1 MSFFFIK
8 CIFIFPI
15 YGLPIFILFTQ
26 IIKLNVLAITCNI
39 FIYNFNQIRSKRIFD
54 SEIKAKNYS
63 LILFLFSNISLF
75 IFFEHMKNFNY
86 KNYFIHFSS
95 WSINYTGGMN
105 RRGLIGEL
113 ITLVSP
119 NFDIKLVVAVVISI
133 IYLLIM
139 YNILNIFL
147 ITRQNYISVIM
158 TISPFYLLFV
168 INDFRG
174 GNSKEI
180 IGFLAFT
187 LLILYNIRK
196 DGYLIYASLLMYIVA
211 IYSHSVNV
219 FIFPFIIFYI
229 YKISDIKR
237 KSLLYIAYSLCIL
250 SLVGFVFSPLM
261 LNSYFDQDIW
271 CLNLI
276 QNFSLSHTCADLLN
290 GNMLDLK
297 LMEFSRQ
304 YWIYI

>member
-1 MSFFFIK
+1 
-8 CIFIFPI
+8 
-15 YGLPIFILFTQ
+15 
-26 IIKLNVLAITCNI
+26 
-39 FIYNFNQIRSKRIFD
+39 
-54 SEIKAKNYS
+54 
-63 LILFLFSNISLF
+63 
-75 IFFEHMKNFNY
+75 MKNFNY

-180 IGFLAFT
+180 IGF
-187 LLILYNIRK
+187 
-196 DGYLIYASLLMYIVA
+196 
-211 IYSHSVNV
+211 
-219 FIFPFIIFYI
+219 
-229 YKISDIKR
+229 
-237 KSLLYIAYSLCIL
+237 
-250 SLVGFVFSPLM
+250 
-261 LNSYFDQDIW
+261 
-271 CLNLI
+271 
-276 QNFSLSHTCADLLN
+276 
-290 GNMLDLK
+290 
-297 LMEFSRQ
+297 
-304 YWIYI
+304 

>member
-1 MSFFFIK
+1 
-8 CIFIFPI
+8 
-15 YGLPIFILFTQ
+15 
-26 IIKLNVLAITCNI
+26 
-39 FIYNFNQIRSKRIFD
+39 
-54 SEIKAKNYS
+54 
-63 LILFLFSNISLF
+63 
-75 IFFEHMKNFNY
+75 
-86 KNYFIHFSS
+86 
-95 WSINYTGGMN
+95 MN

-219 FIFPFIIFYI
+219 FIFH
-229 YKISDIKR
+229 
-237 KSLLYIAYSLCIL
+237 L
-250 SLVGFVFSPLM
+250 
-261 LNSYFDQDIW
+261 
-271 CLNLI
+271 
-276 QNFSLSHTCADLLN
+276 
-290 GNMLDLK
+290 
-297 LMEFSRQ
+297 
-304 YWIYI
+304 